1 MGMIPLLNM
10 MTLLLVLIALLF
22 IGVLVVLAFALKGYV
37 DNKKALLAL
46 KRYEINVS
54 TFPFG
59 ENITEI
65 LNEFIDECFQEYRI
79 KQLVP
84 DRDGMPEYIT
94 DEREKEIRDELVKI
108 VSSRLS
114 PVLMERLSL
123 YYRADHIGSV
133 IADKIYLT
141 VMNYVIETNAMRD
154 TNKANELSQLPN
166 ETNFSK

>member
-1 MGMIPLLNM
+1 MSLFNM
-10 MTLLLVLIALLF
+10 VVLLLVLMVLLS
-22 IGVLVVLAFALKGYV
+22 IGILIILAVALKGYM
-37 DNKKALLAL
+37 DNKKAILAL

-65 LNEFIDECFQEYRI
+65 LNEFIEECFQEYKI

-84 DRDGMPEYIT
+84 DRDGTLEYIT
-94 DEREKEIRDELVKI
+94 DEREKEIRDDLVKI

-141 VMNYVIETNAMRD
+141 VMNYVIETNAMKNV
-154 TNKANELSQLPN
+154 NKANELARLPN
-166 ETNFSK
+166 ETNFS